1 MIYDIIIVGAGPVG
15 CKVGELIA
23 KKGFK
28 VLILEE
34 HPEIGKPV
42 QCAGLVSHRI
52 FELSGVSD
60 NVIVNI
66 TKKARFYSPNG
77 KFIELKSKKPVYVID
92 REKFDKELS
101 ANATNASVEIKRF
114 TKFENYKKMKNS
126 IKIKTSDGILES
138 KILVGADGPNSTVAR
153 TSKLKLPKN
162 ILAAVQS
169 TIKSEFEVDTV
180 ELWFDSEISRDFFG
194 WVIPENE
201 KWARVGLASHKNT
214 LSYFKNF
221 LRIRSNQEMKYKDSL
236 AGVIRYGLI
245 ESSVSDRVVLVGDA
259 ASQVKP
265 FSGGGIIYGLIC
277 AELAANTCIK
287 SLIESN
293 YSKKFLK
300 ENYDDVWKRKLL
312 WPIKKGFMMSKIIHS
327 FSDKQLNF
335 LFSTIRKSK
344 FTKLMEFTD
353 MDLL

>member
-1 MIYDIIIVGAGPVG
+1 MIYDTIIVGAGPAG
-15 CKVGELIA
+15 CRVGELIA

-52 FELSGVSD
+52 FELSGASD
-60 NVIVNI
+60 DIIVNI
-66 TKKARFYSPNG
+66 TKKAKFYSSNG

-101 ANATNASVEIKRF
+101 ANATNVEAEIRRF
-114 TKFENYKKMKNS
+114 TKFEDYKKMKDS
-126 IKIKTSDGILES
+126 IKIKTSEGTFES
-138 KILVGADGPNSTVAR
+138 KILIGADGPNSTVAHESR
-153 TSKLKLPKN
+153 LKLPKN
-162 ILAAVQS
+162 VLAAVQS
-169 TIKSEFEVDTV
+169 TIKSEFESDTV
-180 ELWFDSEISRDFFG
+180 ELWFSSEISPDFFG

-201 KWARVGLASHKNT
+201 KWARVGLASHKNA

-221 LRIRSNQEMKYKDSL
+221 LRIRFNQEMKYKDSL
-236 AGVIRYGLI
+236 AGIIRYGLI

-265 FSGGGIIYGLIC
+265 FSCGGIIYGLIC
-277 AELAANTCIK
+277 ADFAANACIR
-287 SLIESN
+287 SLKENN

-300 ENYDDVWKRKLL
+300 VNYDDVWKKKLFL
-312 WPIKKGFMMSKIIHS
+312 PIKKGLMISKVIHS
-327 FSDKQLNF
+327 FSDNQLNF